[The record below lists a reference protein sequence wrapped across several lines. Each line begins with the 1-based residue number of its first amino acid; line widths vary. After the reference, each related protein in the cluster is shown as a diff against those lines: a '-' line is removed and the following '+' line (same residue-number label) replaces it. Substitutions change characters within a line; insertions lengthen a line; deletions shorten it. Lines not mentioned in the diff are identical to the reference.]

1 MKIWMLLVLVLVLG
15 TAVFLA
21 VSNPSS
27 QDYESF
33 LQSQIVAA
41 LERMDAQPSARERA
55 IFRDVI
61 RAHGDQVVHTFVLP
75 ATLRTNYG
83 LWSVFQTRLFGV
95 DVVVYGVGGHF
106 IPKDEPD
113 TLTRKV
119 GAMVM
124 TPGK

>member
-1 MKIWMLLVLVLVLG
+1 MKIWMLLALVFVLG
-15 TAVFLA
+15 IAVALA
-21 VSNPSS
+21 ISNPSS

-33 LQSQIVAA
+33 LQDQILAA
-41 LERMDAQPSARERA
+41 LERMDAQPSARDQA
-55 IFRDVI
+55 IFREVI
-61 RAHGDQVVHTFVLP
+61 KTHGNQVVHAFVLP

-95 DVVVYGVGGHF
+95 DVIVYGVAGRF
-106 IPKDEPD
+106 IPKDDPD
-113 TLTRKV
+113 ALTRKV

>member
-21 VSNPSS
+21 VTNPSS
-27 QDYESF
+27 KDYESF

-41 LERMDAQPSARERA
+41 LERMDAQPSVRERA
-55 IFRDVI
+55 IYRDVI
-61 RAHGDQVVHTFVLP
+61 RAHGNQVVHTFVLP
-75 ATLRTNYG
+75 ATLRTDYG
-83 LWSVFQTRLFGV
+83 LWSVFETRLFGV
-95 DVVVYGVGGHF
+95 DVVVYGVAGHL
-106 IPKDEPD
+106 IPKDKPD